1 MSAGCCLQDQVTVAN
16 AYSTDLVI
24 AAYAYSRVKH
34 SSPKLMQ
41 AIGDVAIENFPDL
54 SSLTQPGMLA
64 MVQVTKANASV
75 GNSIMLDKVSIEYA
89 YKCAH
94 SFTTEQAIANAVT
107 EACNTTKPPL
117 FESFRCSKEVVM
129 EKERRRKGSN
139 EEDRTNWLPVLPQL
153 DDEDLVYLAS
163 AGPATQ
169 TYHEGLMQ
177 HILGRVSL

>member
-1 MSAGCCLQDQVTVAN
+1 
-16 AYSTDLVI
+16 
-24 AAYAYSRVKH
+24 
-34 SSPKLMQ
+34 
-41 AIGDVAIENFPDL
+41 
-54 SSLTQPGMLA
+54 

-75 GNSIMLDKVSIEYA
+75 GNSIMLDKVSIE
-89 YKCAH
+89 
-94 SFTTEQAIANAVT
+94 
-107 EACNTTKPPL
+107 
-117 FESFRCSKEVVM
+117 CSKEVVM